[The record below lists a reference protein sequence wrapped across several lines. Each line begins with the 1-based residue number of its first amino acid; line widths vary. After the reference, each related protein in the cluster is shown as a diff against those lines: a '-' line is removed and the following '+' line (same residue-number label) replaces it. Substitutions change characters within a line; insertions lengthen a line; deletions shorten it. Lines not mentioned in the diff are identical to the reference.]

1 MDEPALPPPSGAPLP
16 GAGPLAHQEL
26 VAEHLP
32 LVRVIAARL
41 YRLRWNAAVDFD
53 DYCQMGA
60 LGLVEA
66 AQRFD
71 PSNGVQ
77 FGSFASWRISG
88 AILNGLARSTEQLQQ
103 AAERRRRVKSRV
115 ESLVGP
121 EGGPAPASAP
131 VSADDSVEGALA
143 RISRLAIGLAVG
155 FMLEDTGMY
164 QAGEGSHGLDG
175 YASIALRQWR
185 GRLRAAVQTLPPQER
200 DVLERHYFHHHPFSE
215 IADALGLSRGRVSQ
229 IHQAGLERLRELL
242 ARDNGG
248 FEA

>member
-1 MDEPALPPPSGAPLP
+1 MDEPAKHA
-16 GAGPLAHQEL
+16 L

-32 LVRVIAARL
+32 LVRMIASRL

-71 PSNGVQ
+71 PSHGVQ

-88 AILNGLARSTEQLQQ
+88 AILNGLTRSTEQLQQ

-115 ESLVGP
+115 DELAGP
-121 EGGPAPASAP
+121 EDGAAP
-131 VSADDSVEGALA
+131 DDGSVEAALA
-143 RISRLAIGLAVG
+143 RISRLAVGLAVG

-164 QAGEGSHGLDG
+164 QGDEASHRLDG

-185 GRLRAAVQTLPPQER
+185 GRLRAAVLSLPPQER
-200 DVLERHYFHHHPFSE
+200 DVLERHYFHQHPFHE
-215 IADALGLSRGRVSQ
+215 IAEALGLTRGRISQ
-229 IHQAGLERLRELL
+229 IHTAALERLREVL
-242 ARDNGG
+242 AQDNAG